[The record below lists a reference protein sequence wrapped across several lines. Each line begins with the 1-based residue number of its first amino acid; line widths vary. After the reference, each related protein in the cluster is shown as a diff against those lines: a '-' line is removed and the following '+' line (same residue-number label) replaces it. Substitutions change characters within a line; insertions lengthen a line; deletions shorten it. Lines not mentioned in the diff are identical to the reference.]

1 MFTQKVQINWTTYKA
16 RLQETPTQSV
26 RSFLRLV
33 TFVLECIMNMLL
45 SGIIYS
51 A

>member
-1 MFTQKVQINWTTYKA
+1 MFTQKVQINGTTYKA
-16 RLQETPTQSV
+16 RLQETPAQSF

-33 TFVLECIMNMLL
+33 TFVFEYIMNVLL